1 MNNKKKIIDTLRSA
15 DKASV
20 EKLMAEE
27 AKKNEIFAKAQRRA
41 NIEHNEYTDVVSGVE
56 KYERRISMT
65 KIASIA
71 AAAVLVVGSIGG
83 GAYLLKNNGKPDMPE
98 PVLNEATTNPTVT
111 ANTTTA
117 KAASTKV
124 TSITTT
130 AKVSET
136 TTAKTTVTTAA
147 GKAQVTVVGEVTAK
161 VNNEQKNNNTE
172 QKTNNNQQKNNN
184 KEEEILAKIRENSEF
199 GEETES
205 IYRKYAEI
213 ISEYGEM
220 IRVKDNNSQKYG
232 DDIASEFL
240 IGSYDESV
248 KAGYA
253 FYDVNED
260 GVQELLLGE
269 NYGIPDYGFD
279 SVIYNIYT
287 VNNNGEVYLL
297 AKGGA
302 RDRFYICT
310 NSTVD
315 RTGMQHGAFIS
326 EEGSGGATFSSN
338 KFYRLGSDGLRY
350 IESVFT
356 DGIDE
361 NNEALA
367 YYTKEEPYTDKSTQI
382 TMDEFWKISDSYHHV
397 YIEFTPFN

>member
-1 MNNKKKIIDTLRSA
+1 MNNKRKIINTLRRA
-15 DKASV
+15 NKASV

-41 NIEHNEYTDVVSGVE
+41 NIEQTEYADSVSGVE
-56 KYERRISMT
+56 KIERRISMT
-65 KIASIA
+65 RMASIA
-71 AAAVLVVGSIGG
+71 AAAVLLVGSIGG
-83 GAYLLKNNGKPDMPE
+83 GAYLFKKNGKPDMPE
-98 PVLNEATTNPTVT
+98 PVLNEATTNPTAT
-111 ANTTTA
+111 ANTTTV

-124 TSITTT
+124 TAVTT
-130 AKVSET
+130 ET
-136 TTAKTTVTTAA
+136 TVNETSPAKTTVTTAA
-147 GKAQVTVVGEVTAK
+147 GKPQETVVGEITTK
-161 VNNEQKNNNTE
+161 VNNEHKNNNNE
-172 QKTNNNQQKNNN
+172 QKNN

-220 IRVKDNNSQKYG
+220 IQNKDTSGRKYG
-232 DDIASEFL
+232 DDIASVFL
-240 IGSYDESV
+240 IGSHDGSV

-269 NYGIPDYGFD
+269 NYDIPDYGFE
-279 SVIYNIYT
+279 SVIYNIYS

-297 AKGGA
+297 AKGGE

-310 NSTVD
+310 NPTSD
-315 RTGMQHGAFIS
+315 RATGMQHGAFIS

-338 KFYRLGSDGLRY
+338 KFYRIGSDGLRY

-361 NNEALA
+361 NNETLA

-382 TMDEFWKISDSYHHV
+382 TMDEFWEISHSYHHV

>member
-27 AKKNEIFAKAQRRA
+27 AKKNEIFAKVQRRA
-41 NIEHNEYTDVVSGVE
+41 NIEQTEYADSVSGVE
-56 KYERRISMT
+56 KYERRISMF

-71 AAAVLVVGSIGG
+71 SAVVLLIGSIGG
-83 GAYLLKNNGKPDMPE
+83 GAYMFKKNGKPNMPE
-98 PVLNEATTNPTVT
+98 PVLNEATTNPTATV
-111 ANTTTA
+111 NTTTV
-117 KAASTKV
+117 KATNAKV
-124 TSITTT
+124 TAVTTETT
-130 AKVSET
+130 ANET
-136 TTAKTTVTTAA
+136 ASAKTTVTTAA
-147 GKAQVTVVGEVTAK
+147 GKPQETVVVEVTTK
-161 VNNEQKNNNTE
+161 VNNE
-172 QKTNNNQQKNNN
+172 QKNNN
-184 KEEEILAKIRENSEF
+184 KEEEILSKIRENTEF
-199 GEETES
+199 GEATEP
-205 IYRKYAEI
+205 IYRKYVEI

-220 IRVKDNNSQKYG
+220 IKNKDNNSQKYG
-232 DDIASEFL
+232 DDISSEFL

-260 GVQELLLGE
+260 GIQELLLGE
-269 NYGIPDYGFD
+269 NYNNGESAFD

-287 VNNNGEVYLL
+287 VNNKGEVYLL
-297 AKGGA
+297 ARGGA
-302 RDRFYICT
+302 RDRYYICT
-310 NSTVD
+310 NPTAD
-315 RTGMQHGAFIS
+315 RTANGMQHGAFIS
-326 EEGSGGATFSSN
+326 EEGTSGAAYSSN
-338 KFYRLGSDGLRY
+338 SFYRIGLDGLRH

-382 TMDEFWKISDSYHHV
+382 TMDEFWKISDSYYRV